1 MAKSCGI
8 HVDQRSVHALVLE
21 GSAKKHKVLACES
34 AALDPG
40 DEPAAALVAFLR
52 AKAKELKAAHEN
64 VGLVVDSGAAAFRR
78 LALPFDERSKIEE
91 VLKFE
96 VEGELPQWSIDDVV
110 IDFLVMDSKPGVSSE
125 LMVTAVPKARLAPT
139 LAACERAGLEAD
151 EAELDASALFN
162 AAIESGVLGEESS
175 QVLVHVGDASTVVVV
190 ADGGRLAA
198 MRTIRAGFSPPASPL
213 SQAGEEV
220 DDEDAADDGA
230 SVPAA
235 AAESPER
242 LALTTQR
249 IRREIGRTISGA
261 RLARPLEAVYVS
273 GHELPGLDDQDAFEV
288 PVRALR
294 VVPGGT
300 DQPLPP
306 TAVIAYGAA
315 LRALGGGVLRPHLR
329 REELRFTG
337 AFERLE
343 LPLAVASLLTFFL
356 LLVMFVVTDQKLKW
370 RDVGDPAKNTRG
382 DMKLWLQSSNNF
394 MLPNP
399 PKSVGNLENPPEA
412 IENYARRAERGE
424 ITDRSTFEQMQVIN
438 RMLEAE
444 INKLEVSSGLK
455 SGDGITQPQS
465 ALQGSTLVL
474 ELLAGLGERA
484 GRYAIRSVQA
494 SSIPGRS
501 AQGEYVQVKLDIDF
515 HGASDL
521 AATENYTNF
530 ANALQEK
537 PWCIEFE
544 RKPTKVFDNG
554 KGIYIEGLTVNV
566 DLSKLPSSEG
576 GKA

>member
-21 GSAKKHKVLACES
+21 GSAKKHKVLAYES
-34 AALDPG
+34 ATLDPG
-40 DEPAAALVAFLR
+40 QEPAAALVAFLR
-52 AKAKELKAAHEN
+52 AKGKELKAAHEN
-64 VGLVVDSGAAAFRR
+64 VGLVIDSGVAAFRR
-78 LALPFDERSKIEE
+78 LSLPFDERSKIEE
-91 VLKFE
+91 VLKYE
-96 VEGELPQWSIDDVV
+96 VESELPQWSIDDVV

-151 EAELDASALFN
+151 EAELDASALYN

-198 MRTIRAGFSPPASPL
+198 MRTIRAGFSPHVTA
-213 SQAGEEV
+213 AGGAEADE
-220 DDEDAADDGA
+220 DEDADAEAPAPEAVAD
-230 SVPAA
+230 
-235 AAESPER
+235 SPER
-242 LALTTQR
+242 LALTAQR

-261 RLARPLEAVYVS
+261 RLTRALEAVYLS
-273 GHELPGLDDQDAFEV
+273 GHELPGLDDQDSFEV
-288 PVRALR
+288 PVRPLQ
-294 VVPGGT
+294 VVPGST
-300 DQPLPP
+300 DRPLPS

-343 LPLAVASLLTFFL
+343 LPLAVATLLTFFL

-370 RDVGDPAKNTRG
+370 RDLGDPARGTRG
-382 DMKLWLQSSNNF
+382 DMRLWLLSSNNF

-399 PKSVGNLENPPEA
+399 PTSAGNLENPPEV
-412 IENYARRAERGE
+412 IESYARRAERGE
-424 ITDRSTFEQMQVIN
+424 ITDRSTFEQLQVID

-444 INKLEVSSGLK
+444 IDKLEVSTGLK

-474 ELLAGLGERA
+474 ELLAGLGDRA
-484 GRYAIRSVQA
+484 GRYAIRSLQA
-494 SSIPGRS
+494 SSVPGRS
-501 AQGEYVQVKLDIDF
+501 SQGEYVQVKLDIDF
-515 HGASDL
+515 HGADDL
-521 AATENYTNF
+521 AATEHYTNF
-530 ANALQEK
+530 ANALQEQ

-544 RKPTKVFDNG
+544 RKPTKVFDSG

-566 DLSKLPSSEG
+566 DLTKLPSTDG
-576 GKA
+576 GEA